1 MEAKRTRDPRSLQ
14 DLDLRGEKAHRHG
27 KTCLW
32 AMTQPVHDT
41 TGAHR
46 VVLYLTENI
55 WRAPEVRRWPRTWGK
70 GWEGATNTKRWPALR
85 QERSTGTVVFRVSQT
100 GWRLFVSVLPTD
112 QQGTNWGF
120 SLKNIMTPVSSG
132 PPLWLH
138 GGEWFG
144 QHKGVDQSELSQFKF
159 RYNGLSQG
167 RGLREQAVIL
177 DTKINRIGWHI
188 R

>member
-85 QERSTGTVVFRVSQT
+85 QERSTRTVVFRGFTDGVKDFCLCPTHGST
-100 GWRLFVSVLPTD
+100 GNQLRVFIKEYHDTCVFRTAALAARWGMIRSA
-112 QQGTNWGF
+112 QGC
-120 SLKNIMTPVSSG
+120 G
-132 PPLWLH
+132 P
-138 GGEWFG
+138 
-144 QHKGVDQSELSQFKF
+144 
-159 RYNGLSQG
+159 
-167 RGLREQAVIL
+167 
-177 DTKINRIGWHI
+177 I
-188 R
+188 RTVTVQVQI